1 MLQSTKPDYGDKD
14 PIAALATAFGE
25 SALAVIRT
33 SGSNDRGKSAID
45 LLAEIFSRPQAL
57 LSTAGNTVV
66 HGWIVEPLDSNGK
79 TRKKLDEVLV
89 SVYRAPHS
97 YTGEDS
103 ADISCHGGIA
113 AVKAVLAALK
123 KVGFREALKGE
134 FTFRAFMNGKLDLT
148 QAESVMEL
156 VAAKTGRGREQAVR
170 RLSGVLQREISAIKE
185 TLVEVLA
192 ATEIFLDYSEDEFLS
207 PDEESEGTLP
217 DKALAEK
224 AAGKLK
230 ALSELWS
237 RERIYAEGA
246 LAVLAGWPNAG
257 KSSLFNYLIRE
268 DRSIV
273 TDVPGTTRDWI
284 EAVISL
290 DDIPLRLAD
299 TAGLRKTDKNTPDSK
314 AIDEAE
320 RIGVERSM
328 ELLEKADLVLYV
340 VDGVKGFTDDD
351 RDFIAKHSE
360 TRKDKPLVVIWNKAD
375 LGACR
380 TCKFLRQITAKISDF
395 RAPFGVCKEENA
407 QKKCFFAFSQSERAK
422 PDKLLVKPSAS
433 PGEKIQFL
441 PVSAKTGEGIPELLR
456 LMAGLLEKSSQS
468 SLSSS
473 STEDQLLQ
481 AVGPGSIRQKE
492 LIDTALSEIE
502 EALALADKG
511 ESLDLI
517 APLIRSAVNA
527 LGEITGEVSN
537 ADILKVMFSRF
548 CVGK

>member
-1 MLQSTKPDYGDKD
+1 MIQVTSPDYGDKD
-14 PIAALATAFGE
+14 PIAALATALGE
-25 SALAVIRT
+25 SALAIVRT
-33 SGSNDRGKSAID
+33 SGTNSGGKSAID

-57 LSTAGNTVV
+57 LSATGNTVV
-66 HGWIVEPLDSNGK
+66 HGWIVEPPDSNSK

-123 KVGFREALKGE
+123 KAGFRDALKGE

-170 RLSGVLQREISAIKE
+170 RLSGVLLREISAIKE

-207 PDEESEGTLP
+207 PDEESEGALP
-217 DKALAEK
+217 NKALAEK
-224 AAGKLK
+224 AAGRLK

-246 LAVLAGWPNAG
+246 LAVLAGLPNAG

-299 TAGLRKTDKNTPDSK
+299 TAGLRKTDNSAPGSK
-314 AIDEAE
+314 EIDEAE

-328 ELLEKADLVLYV
+328 ELLEKTDLVLYV
-340 VDGVKGFTDDD
+340 VDGVKGFTEED
-351 RDFIAKHSE
+351 RDFIAKRGE
-360 TRKDKPLVVIWNKAD
+360 TRNDKPLVVLWNKAD
-375 LGACR
+375 L
-380 TCKFLRQITAKISDF
+380 
-395 RAPFGVCKEENA
+395 
-407 QKKCFFAFSQSERAK
+407 
-422 PDKLLVKPSAS
+422 VKPSAF

-441 PVSAKTGEGIPELLR
+441 PVSAKTGEGIPDLLR
-456 LMAGLLEKSSQS
+456 LMSGLLEKSPLS

-481 AVGPGSIRQKE
+481 AAGPGSLRQKE
-492 LIDTALSEIE
+492 LIDTALSEIK
-502 EALALADKG
+502 EALSLADLG

-537 ADILKVMFSRF
+537 ADVLRVMFSRF

>member
-1 MLQSTKPDYGDKD
+1 MTKPDYGDKD
-14 PIAALATAFGE
+14 PIAALATALGE
-25 SALAVIRT
+25 SALAIVRT
-33 SGSNDRGKSAID
+33 SGTNGGGKSAID

-57 LSTAGNTVV
+57 LSAAGNTVV
-66 HGWIVEPLDSNGK
+66 HGWIIEPPDSNTQ
-79 TRKKLDEVLV
+79 TRRKLDEVLV

-113 AVKAVLAALK
+113 TVKVVLSAFK
-123 KVGFREALKGE
+123 KAGFREALKGE

-185 TLVEVLA
+185 MLVEVLA
-192 ATEIFLDYSEDEFLS
+192 AAEIFLDYSEDEFLT
-207 PDEESEGTLP
+207 PDEESEGALP
-217 DKALAEK
+217 NKALAEK
-224 AAGKLK
+224 AAERLRV
-230 ALSELWS
+230 LSDLWK

-246 LAVLAGWPNAG
+246 LAVLAGLPNAG

-290 DDIPLRLAD
+290 EDIPLRLAD
-299 TAGLRKTDKNTPDSK
+299 TAGLRKMDTPGSK
-314 AIDEAE
+314 EIDEAE

-340 VDGVKGFTDDD
+340 VDGVKGFTEVD
-351 RDFIAKHSE
+351 RDFLAKQSE
-360 TRKDKPLVVIWNKAD
+360 TQNDKPLVLLWNKAD
-375 LGACR
+375 LAR
-380 TCKFLRQITAKISDF
+380 PATF
-395 RAPFGVCKEENA
+395 PN
-407 QKKCFFAFSQSERAK
+407 
-422 PDKLLVKPSAS
+422 
-433 PGEKIQFL
+433 EKTHFL

-456 LMAGLLEKSSQS
+456 LMAGLLEIKSPQ

-473 STEDQLLQ
+473 EDQLLE
-481 AVGPGSIRQKE
+481 AAGPGSIRQKE
-492 LIDTALSEIE
+492 LIGLALGEIE
-502 EALALADKG
+502 EALVMASQGKT
-511 ESLDLI
+511 LDLI

>member
-14 PIAALATAFGE
+14 PIAALATALGE

-33 SGSNDRGKSAID
+33 SGSNVGGKGAID

-57 LSTAGNTVV
+57 LAAPTNTVV
-66 HGWIVEPLDSNGK
+66 HGWIVEPPDSSGN

-103 ADISCHGGIA
+103 AEISCHGGIA

-123 KVGFREALKGE
+123 KAGFREALKGE
-134 FTFRAFMNGKLDLT
+134 FTFRAFMNGKLGLT

-170 RLSGVLQREISAIKE
+170 RLSGVLEREITAIKE

-192 ATEIFLDYSEDEFLS
+192 AAEIYLDYSEDEFLA
-207 PDEESEGTLP
+207 PDEESEGALP
-217 DKALAEK
+217 NKALAEK
-224 AAGKLK
+224 AAERLRV
-230 ALSELWS
+230 LSELWN

-246 LAVLAGWPNAG
+246 LAVLAGLPNAG

-290 DDIPLRLAD
+290 EDIPLRLAD
-299 TAGLRKTDKNTPDSK
+299 TAGLRKIANNAPDSK
-314 AIDEAE
+314 EIDEAE
-320 RIGVERSM
+320 KIGVERSM

-340 VDGVKGFTDDD
+340 VDGVKGFTDED
-351 RDFIAKHSE
+351 RDFLAKRGETQSE
-360 TRKDKPLVVIWNKAD
+360 KPLVLLWNKAD
-375 LGACR
+375 LVTPPA
-380 TCKFLRQITAKISDF
+380 LSDE
-395 RAPFGVCKEENA
+395 KLNA
-407 QKKCFFAFSQSERAK
+407 
-422 PDKLLVKPSAS
+422 
-433 PGEKIQFL
+433 QFL

-456 LMAGLLEKSSQS
+456 LMAGLLEKSSLS
-468 SLSSS
+468 SLSS
-473 STEDQLLQ
+473 STEDQLLE
-481 AVGPGSIRQKE
+481 AAGPGSIRQKE
-492 LIDTALSEIE
+492 LIGLALGEIE
-502 EALALADKG
+502 EALALARRG

-537 ADILKVMFSRF
+537 ADVLKVMFSRF

>member
-1 MLQSTKPDYGDKD
+1 MTNPDYGDKD
-14 PIAALATAFGE
+14 PIAALATALGE
-25 SALAVIRT
+25 SALAIIRT
-33 SGSNDRGKSAID
+33 TGKSAID

-57 LSTAGNTVV
+57 LAASGNTVV
-66 HGWIVEPLDSNGK
+66 HGWIIEPLSK
-79 TRKKLDEVLV
+79 QKLDEVLV

-97 YTGEDS
+97 YSGEDS

-123 KVGFREALKGE
+123 KAGFRDALKGE

-148 QAESVMEL
+148 KAESVMEL
-156 VAAKTGRGREQAVR
+156 VAAKTGRSREQAVK
-170 RLSGVLQREISAIKE
+170 RLSGVLQREISSIKE

-192 ATEIFLDYSEDEFLS
+192 ATEIYLDYSEDEFIA
-207 PDEESEGTLP
+207 PNEESEGALP
-217 DKALAEK
+217 NKALAEK
-224 AAGKLK
+224 AAERLK
-230 ALSELWS
+230 VLSELWS
-237 RERIYAEGA
+237 RERIYAEGV
-246 LAVLAGWPNAG
+246 LAVLAGLPNAG

-299 TAGLRKTDKNTPDSK
+299 TAGLRKTEEIN
-314 AIDEAE
+314 EAE
-320 RIGVERSM
+320 RIGVKRSM

-340 VDGVKGFTDDD
+340 VDGVKGFTDED
-351 RDFIAKHSE
+351 RNFLAKQSE
-360 TRKDKPLVVIWNKAD
+360 TQNRKPLIVLLNKAD
-375 LGACR
+375 IAR
-380 TCKFLRQITAKISDF
+380 KSD
-395 RAPFGVCKEENA
+395 
-407 QKKCFFAFSQSERAK
+407 
-422 PDKLLVKPSAS
+422 
-433 PGEKIQFL
+433 EKINTQFIS
-441 PVSAKTGEGIPELLR
+441 VSAKTGEGIPELLR
-456 LMAGLLEKSSQS
+456 LMADILEKSHLS

-473 STEDQLLQ
+473 SDDQLLQ

-492 LIDTALSEIE
+492 LIDLALGEME
-502 EALALADKG
+502 EALAMAGQG

-537 ADILKVMFSRF
+537 ADVLKVMFSRF

>member
-1 MLQSTKPDYGDKD
+1 MTKPDYGDKD
-14 PIAALATAFGE
+14 PIAALATALGE
-25 SALAVIRT
+25 SALAIVRT
-33 SGSNDRGKSAID
+33 TGTNGDGKSAID

-57 LSTAGNTVV
+57 LSAAKNTIV
-66 HGWIVEPLDSNGK
+66 HGWIVEPLDSNSK

-113 AVKAVLAALK
+113 TVKAVLAALK
-123 KVGFREALKGE
+123 KAGFREALKGE

-148 QAESVMEL
+148 RAESVMEL
-156 VAAKTGRGREQAVR
+156 VAAKTGRSREQAVR
-170 RLSGVLQREISAIKE
+170 RLSGVLEREISAIKE

-192 ATEIFLDYSEDEFLS
+192 AAEIFLDYSEDEFLS
-207 PDEESEGTLP
+207 PDEESEGVFP
-217 DKALAEK
+217 NKALAEK
-224 AAGKLK
+224 AAGRLK
-230 ALSELWS
+230 VLSELWS
-237 RERIYAEGA
+237 RERIYTEGA
-246 LAVLAGWPNAG
+246 LAVLAGLPNAG

-290 DDIPLRLAD
+290 EDIPLRLAD
-299 TAGLRKTDKNTPDSK
+299 TAGLRKTDNNASGSK
-314 AIDEAE
+314 EIDEAE
-320 RIGVERSM
+320 RIGVERSI

-340 VDGVKGFTDDD
+340 VDGAKGFTDEDG
-351 RDFIAKHSE
+351 DFLARHSE
-360 TRKDKPLVVIWNKAD
+360 TQNEKPLVVLWNKAD
-375 LGACR
+375 L
-380 TCKFLRQITAKISDF
+380 
-395 RAPFGVCKEENA
+395 
-407 QKKCFFAFSQSERAK
+407 
-422 PDKLLVKPSAS
+422 VKPSAFS
-433 PGEKIQFL
+433 DEKTQFL

-456 LMAGLLEKSSQS
+456 LMAGLLGKSPLP
-468 SLSSS
+468 SLSSPS
-473 STEDQLLQ
+473 SDEQLLQ
-481 AVGPGSIRQKE
+481 ATGPGSLRQKE
-492 LIDTALSEIE
+492 LIDLALSEIE
-502 EALALADKG
+502 EALSLASQG

>member
-1 MLQSTKPDYGDKD
+1 MLQRTKPDYGDKD
-14 PIAALATAFGE
+14 PIAALATALGE
-25 SALAVIRT
+25 SALAIVRT
-33 SGSNDRGKSAID
+33 SGTNSDGKNAID

-57 LSTAGNTVV
+57 LSAAGNTTV
-66 HGWIVEPLDSNGK
+66 HGWIVEPLDSNSK

-123 KVGFREALKGE
+123 KAGFREALKGE

-156 VAAKTGRGREQAVR
+156 VSAKTGRGREQAVR
-170 RLSGVLQREISAIKE
+170 RLSGVLEREISAIKE

-207 PDEESEGTLP
+207 PDEESEGALP
-217 DKALAEK
+217 NKALAEK

-237 RERIYAEGA
+237 RERIYVEGA
-246 LAVLAGWPNAG
+246 LAVLAGLPNAG

-299 TAGLRKTDKNTPDSK
+299 TAGLRKTDNNAPGSK
-314 AIDEAE
+314 EIDEAE

-340 VDGVKGFTDDD
+340 VDGVKGFTDED

-360 TRKDKPLVVIWNKAD
+360 TQKDQPLVILWNKAD
-375 LGACR
+375 
-380 TCKFLRQITAKISDF
+380 
-395 RAPFGVCKEENA
+395 
-407 QKKCFFAFSQSERAK
+407 
-422 PDKLLVKPSAS
+422 LVKPSAS
-433 PGEKIQFL
+433 PGEKTQFL

-456 LMAGLLEKSSQS
+456 LMAGLLEKSPQ

-481 AVGPGSIRQKE
+481 AAGPGNIRQKE
-492 LIDTALSEIE
+492 LIDLALSDIE
-502 EALALADKG
+502 EALSLAGRG
-511 ESLDLI
+511 ESLDII
-517 APLIRSAVNA
+517 APLISSAVNA

>member
-1 MLQSTKPDYGDKD
+1 MFVKFKMLQSTKPDYGDKD
-14 PIAALATAFGE
+14 PIAALATALGE
-25 SALAVIRT
+25 SALAIVRT
-33 SGSNDRGKSAID
+33 SGSNVGGKSAID

-57 LSTAGNTVV
+57 LSAAGNTVV
-66 HGWIVEPLDSNGK
+66 HGWIVEPPDSNGN

-123 KVGFREALKGE
+123 KAGFRDALKGE

-170 RLSGVLQREISAIKE
+170 RLSGVLQREITAIKE

-192 ATEIFLDYSEDEFLS
+192 ATEIYLDYSEDEFLS
-207 PDEESEGTLP
+207 PDEESEGALP
-217 DKALAEK
+217 NKALAEK
-224 AAGKLK
+224 AARRLRV
-230 ALSELWS
+230 LSELWN
-237 RERIYAEGA
+237 RERIYADGA
-246 LAVLAGWPNAG
+246 LAVLAGLPNAG

-299 TAGLRKTDKNTPDSK
+299 TAGLRKTDNK
-314 AIDEAE
+314 IDEAE

-340 VDGVKGFTDDD
+340 VDGVKGFTEED
-351 RDFIAKHSE
+351 RDFLAKRNE
-360 TRKDKPLVVIWNKAD
+360 TQKEKPLILLWNKAD
-375 LGACR
+375 LA
-380 TCKFLRQITAKISDF
+380 
-395 RAPFGVCKEENA
+395 
-407 QKKCFFAFSQSERAK
+407 
-422 PDKLLVKPSAS
+422 KPSAF
-433 PGEKIQFL
+433 PNEIIQFI
-441 PVSAKTGEGIPELLR
+441 PVSAKTGEGISGLLR
-456 LMAGLLEKSSQS
+456 LMADLLEKSH
-468 SLSSS
+468 LSPSS
-473 STEDQLLQ
+473 STEDQLLE
-481 AVGPGSIRQKE
+481 AAGPGSIRQKE
-492 LIDTALSEIE
+492 LIGLALGEIE
-502 EALALADKG
+502 EALVLARQG

>member
-14 PIAALATAFGE
+14 PIAALATTLGE
-25 SALAVIRT
+25 SALAIVRT
-33 SGSNDRGKSAID
+33 SGTNSGGKSAID
-45 LLAEIFSRPQAL
+45 LLAEVFSRPQAL
-57 LSTAGNTVV
+57 LEAPGNTTV
-66 HGWIVEPLDSNGK
+66 HGWIVEPPDSNGK

-113 AVKAVLAALK
+113 AVKAVTVALK
-123 KVGFREALKGE
+123 KAGFRDALKGE

-170 RLSGVLQREISAIKE
+170 RLSGVLEREISAIKE

-192 ATEIFLDYSEDEFLS
+192 AAEIYLDYSEDEFIA
-207 PDEESEGTLP
+207 PDEESEGALP
-217 DKALAEK
+217 NKDLAEK
-224 AAGKLK
+224 AARRLRV
-230 ALSELWS
+230 LSELWN

-246 LAVLAGWPNAG
+246 LAVLAGLPNAG

-299 TAGLRKTDKNTPDSK
+299 TAGLRKMDNNVPDSK
-314 AIDEAE
+314 EIDEAE
-320 RIGVERSM
+320 RTGVERSM

-340 VDGVKGFTDDD
+340 VDGVKGFTGDD
-351 RDFIAKHSE
+351 RDFLARRSE
-360 TRKDKPLVVIWNKAD
+360 TRNEKPLILLWNKAD
-375 LGACR
+375 L
-380 TCKFLRQITAKISDF
+380 TT
-395 RAPFGVCKEENA
+395 PP
-407 QKKCFFAFSQSERAK
+407 AF
-422 PDKLLVKPSAS
+422 PN
-433 PGEKIQFL
+433 EKIKTQFI
-441 PVSAKTGEGIPELLR
+441 PVSAKTGDGIPELLR
-456 LMAGLLEKSSQS
+456 LMAVLLEKK
-468 SLSSS
+468 SLPSSS
-473 STEDQLLQ
+473 STEDQLLE
-481 AVGPGSIRQKE
+481 AAGPGSIRQKE
-492 LIDTALSEIE
+492 LIGLSLSEIE
-502 EALALADKG
+502 EALALARKG
-511 ESLDLI
+511 ESLDLV

-537 ADILKVMFSRF
+537 ADILRVMFSRF

>member
-1 MLQSTKPDYGDKD
+1 MKSPDYGDKD
-14 PIAALATAFGE
+14 PIAALATSLGE
-25 SALAVIRT
+25 SALALVRT
-33 SGSNDRGKSAID
+33 SGASGGGHSSID
-45 LLAEIFSRPQAL
+45 ILAGVFSRPQAL
-57 LSTAGNTVV
+57 LAAPGNTTV
-66 HGWIVEPLDSNGK
+66 HGWIIEPASEEVLSSSVTSKDV
-79 TRKKLDEVLV
+79 RKKLDEVVV

-103 ADISCHGGIA
+103 ADICCHGGIA
-113 AVKAVLAALK
+113 VVKAVMAALK
-123 KVGFREALKGE
+123 KAGFREALEGE

-170 RLSGVLQREISAIKE
+170 RLSGVLEKDISAIKAM
-185 TLVEVLA
+185 LVDVLA
-192 ATEIFLDYSEDEFLS
+192 ATEIYLDYSEDEFLS
-207 PDEESEGTLP
+207 PDEESEGALP
-217 DKALAEK
+217 NKALAEK
-224 AAGKLK
+224 AAKRLRL
-230 ALSELWS
+230 LSELWS

-246 LAVLAGWPNAG
+246 LAVLAGMPNAG

-299 TAGLRKTDKNTPDSK
+299 TAGLRKMDRNTPGLK
-314 AIDEAE
+314 EIDEAE

-340 VDGVKGFTDDD
+340 VDGVKGFTEED
-351 RDFIAKHSE
+351 REFFVKYSE
-360 TRKDKPLVVIWNKAD
+360 TQKEKPLVALWNKAD
-375 LGACR
+375 IANPSG
-380 TCKFLRQITAKISDF
+380 F
-395 RAPFGVCKEENA
+395 
-407 QKKCFFAFSQSERAK
+407 
-422 PDKLLVKPSAS
+422 PD
-433 PGEKIQFL
+433 EKIKEKTKAQFI
-441 PVSAKTGEGIPELLR
+441 PVSAKTGEGIPELLH
-456 LMAGLLEKSSQS
+456 LMAGLLEKAPQPSLPSSVS
-468 SLSSS
+468 D
-473 STEDQLLQ
+473 DQLLQ
-481 AVGPGSIRQKE
+481 AAGPGSLRQKE
-492 LIDTALSEIE
+492 LIDSALSEIE
-502 EALALADKG
+502 EALSMAGRG

-517 APLIRSAVNA
+517 APLIRSAVND

>member
-1 MLQSTKPDYGDKD
+1 MLQPTSPDYGDKD
-14 PIAALATAFGE
+14 PIAALATALGE
-25 SALAVIRT
+25 SALAIVRT
-33 SGSNDRGKSAID
+33 SGSNGGGKSAID
-45 LLAEIFSRPQAL
+45 LLAKIFSRPQAL
-57 LSTAGNTVV
+57 LSASGNTIV
-66 HGWIVEPLDSNGK
+66 HGWIVEPLDLNSK
-79 TRKKLDEVLV
+79 TKKKLDEVLV
-89 SVYRAPHS
+89 SVYRAPQS

-123 KVGFREALKGE
+123 KAGFRDALKGE

-156 VAAKTGRGREQAVR
+156 VAAKTGRAREQAVR
-170 RLSGVLQREISAIKE
+170 RLSGVLEREIYSIKE

-192 ATEIFLDYSEDEFLS
+192 AAEIFLDYSEDEFLS
-207 PDEESEGTLP
+207 PDEESEGALP
-217 DKALAEK
+217 NRALAEK
-224 AAGKLK
+224 AAERLK
-230 ALSELWS
+230 ALSELWN

-246 LAVLAGWPNAG
+246 LAVLAGLPNAG

-290 DDIPLRLAD
+290 EDIPLRLAD
-299 TAGLRKTDKNTPDSK
+299 TAGLRKTGNNAPGMKE
-314 AIDEAE
+314 IDEAE

-340 VDGVKGFTDDD
+340 VDGVNGFTDDD
-351 RDFIAKHSE
+351 EDFLLNHSKAQKE
-360 TRKDKPLVVIWNKAD
+360 KPLVVIWNKTD
-375 LGACR
+375 
-380 TCKFLRQITAKISDF
+380 I
-395 RAPFGVCKEENA
+395 
-407 QKKCFFAFSQSERAK
+407 
-422 PDKLLVKPSAS
+422 VKPSAF
-433 PGEKIQFL
+433 PNEKIQFL
-441 PVSAKTGEGIPELLR
+441 PVSAKTGEGIPELLQ
-456 LMAGLLEKSSQS
+456 LMASLLGKST
-468 SLSSS
+468 LPSSS
-473 STEDQLLQ
+473 SLTEDQLLQ

-492 LIDTALSEIE
+492 LIDLALSEIN
-502 EALALADKG
+502 EALSLADQG